1 MMKSPS
7 SKLNFYLLHLRNSTD
22 LCENCFAQSHGK
34 TPPTRLFRLT
44 GWNFCQTGRS
54 RSSTR
59 STREDVKTL
68 PVACNHFCSKS
79 APPPT
84 PDFLTAPII
93 SSRLYPEVNAL
104 QLDTSVSHSAN
115 GFRRPR
121 SICSQAV
128 RFKSSPTN
136 RAPFGGR
143 WWRSDAR
150 RRCRSLSDFLLT
162 APPLGGP
169 WCVGCLIDVIKSVA
183 ICGNNVANC
192 SRVQK

>member
-1 MMKSPS
+1 M
-7 SKLNFYLLHLRNSTD
+7 NT
-22 LCENCFAQSHGK
+22 
-34 TPPTRLFRLT
+34 
-44 GWNFCQTGRS
+44 
-54 RSSTR
+54 
-59 STREDVKTL
+59 
-68 PVACNHFCSKS
+68 
-79 APPPT
+79 
-84 PDFLTAPII
+84 
-93 SSRLYPEVNAL
+93 L

-121 SICSQAV
+121 SIFSQAV
-128 RFKSSPTN
+128 RFKSSSTN

-162 APPLGGP
+162 APPLEGP

-192 SRVQK
+192 SCVQKKTKNTRTNKKKKRECAYPEAHERLRCKLHLPVRARAHTHTYTSTTCRSIDPSFLLHCTHIHWWDTGGSGY